1 MLDLHVLVVEDDD
14 TIRRLLVDYLKAH
27 SYVDV
32 DAARDGVE
40 ALHKLSTG
48 SYGVM
53 VLDVMMPKMSGVD
66 LLDSLKAMGA
76 DHTLQPVAC
85 VPRIIVVTSV
95 GHSELPV
102 ETIEQ
107 KYPGMVT
114 AVYRKPLELQSV
126 AETVKKLL
134 RDAKAQRD
142 AEQAKAAR

>member
-1 MLDLHVLVVEDDD
+1 MLELHVLVVDDDD

-48 SYGVM
+48 TYGVM

-66 LLDSLKAMGA
+66 LLDSLKAMGS
-76 DHTLQPVAC
+76 DHSIQPVS
-85 VPRIIVVTSV
+85 RIPKIVVVTSV
-95 GHSELPV
+95 GDSELPG
-102 ETIEQ
+102 EMFEQ

-114 AVYRKPLELQSV
+114 AVYRKPLELESV
-126 AETVKKLL
+126 AETVEKLL
-134 RDAKAQRD
+134 REVKAQRG
-142 AEQAKAAR
+142 AGRAKASR